1 MQRIKE
7 NVTQREY
14 TILMNFVRGDEKMR
28 ENTKLNIL
36 RTFTLLYYTG
46 IRVNETQELL
56 IKHIKELLEKGFVKF
71 ETKKTST
78 ERKLYLSSDDFK
90 KDLLKVFDFETED
103 DENKVIAKGSNKNKR
118 TGISPIVFITKVN
131 SIMKEA
137 LGSGYTSHSFRQG
150 ILTEM
155 GSKSVNVKVIS
166 KFIGHKDVKTTLRYI
181 NPTDEDI
188 LNSLIR

>member
-46 IRVNETQELL
+46 MRVNETQELL

-90 KDLLKVFDFETED
+90 KDLLKVFDFEAED

-118 TGISPIVFITKVN
+118 TGISPIVFITKIN

-181 NPTDEDI
+181 NPTDDDI